1 MRPTKTDPYQW
12 GLEGTERSRDGER
25 SRKKSAHLITLNV
38 DLTAS
43 IFNSLLTIDS
53 FEIQYI
59 GE

>member
-1 MRPTKTDPYQW
+1 MDPYQW
-12 GLEGTERSRDGER
+12 GLGGTERSRDGER

-43 IFNSLLTIDS
+43 IFNSLQTTDS